1 MRVTLICNPGSG
13 RGVDPAWAE
22 ERLRAHGHEVVEVAA
37 TPSGAGGREADRI
50 VAIGGDGTVGGAAE
64 IAQRRGVPLAMVA
77 GGTANDFARATG
89 LPDDTEAALE
99 LAATGMRTR
108 SLELAWM
115 GDRPF
120 VNAASTGLSPAAGR
134 RATPLKPRL
143 GPLAYPVGGVL
154 AGLLERPV
162 GATAVV
168 DEIEV
173 FDGDT
178 WQLTVAATGAFG
190 GGSEIEAADPA
201 DGLLDL
207 VAVPAGSRLV
217 LPRIAIALRRGE
229 LEDQPDVVH
238 VRGDVIRVRVAPGT
252 CFNVDG
258 EVIEGGGDHTFRA
271 QAAAFELVVG

>member
-13 RGVDPAWAE
+13 RGVDPAWAA
-22 ERLRAHGHEVVEVAA
+22 ERLRAHGHDVVEVADTADDVSGRA
-37 TPSGAGGREADRI
+37 TERV
-50 VAIGGDGTVGGAAE
+50 VAIGGDGTVGAAAE
-64 IAQRRGVPLAMVA
+64 LAHRRAVPLATVP
-77 GGTANDFARATG
+77 GGTANDFVRATG
-89 LPDDTEAALE
+89 LPCDLEPALE
-99 LAATGMRTR
+99 LAATGTRTR
-108 SLELAWM
+108 PLELAWM

-120 VNAASTGLSPAAGR
+120 VNAASAGLSPAAGR

-143 GPLAYPVGGVL
+143 GPLAYPVGGLL
-154 AGLLERPV
+154 AGLRERPIA
-162 GATAVV
+162 ATAVV
-168 DEIEV
+168 DEQEV
-173 FDGDT
+173 FDGAT

-190 GGSEIEAADPA
+190 GGAEIEAADPQ

-217 LPRIAIALRRGE
+217 LPRIALALRRGG
-229 LEDQPDVVH
+229 LEDRPDVVH

-258 EVIEGGGDHTFRA
+258 EVVQGGGDHAFRA